1 MTDEKQRIIIDE
13 DWKSQVQAERDAAER
28 AGQAKPAEPA
38 ERLAPY
44 PAASFEVLIGMLATQ
59 AAIALGAAQNPL
71 TEQVDIDL
79 DQARHVID
87 LLQVLEDKTAGN
99 RTPEESDLL
108 SRLLNELR
116 MGFVAVKEYKE
127 TAAGADQA
135 R

>member
-1 MTDEKQRIIIDE
+1 MPEEKQRIIIDE

-28 AGQAKPAEPA
+28 AEQTKPA
-38 ERLAPY
+38 ERLTPY

-127 TAAGADQA
+127 SAGGADQA